1 MTDVIINI
9 VIAVIAVVVTVLIA
23 VPVAGRKAVARKV
36 QQDAE
41 KIGTAEEKARNIIDE
56 ALKTA

>member
-41 KIGTAEEKARNIIDE
+41 KIGTAGIKDC
-56 ALKTA
+56 